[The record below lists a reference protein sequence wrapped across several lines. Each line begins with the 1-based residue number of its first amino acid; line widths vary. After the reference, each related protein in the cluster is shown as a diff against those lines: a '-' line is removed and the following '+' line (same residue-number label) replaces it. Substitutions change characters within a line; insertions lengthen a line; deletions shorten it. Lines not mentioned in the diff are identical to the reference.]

1 MVGLVDGNNFYV
13 SCERVFDPLLEGKP
27 VAVMSNNDGCCI
39 SRSYEFKALNIPM
52 GTPFF
57 QLKPLIS
64 KYGLILK
71 SSNYEL
77 YGDLSRRVIA
87 TLSTFTPDV
96 EQYSIDEAFIHVA
109 LPAGSDYFEFGKKVR
124 QRVLQWVGIP
134 CGVGFAKSKTLAKIA
149 NHIGKKQPSGVF
161 VMPDDPRSVLE
172 KLPVSEVWGVGHRLT
187 AKLEKLGL
195 RTAWQLAC
203 TDTGDIRRKFSVV
216 LAKTVLELRGEPAI
230 EHEDPDAPPQSI
242 THSRTFGKPVIEFDD
257 LVESVCTYTAKAA
270 EKLRKEHR
278 KAAGVNIYFQYY
290 PEYEPVRLDGGFTSM
305 TVTFETPTSNT
316 GRMLSAITPKLR
328 GIFIPGRRY
337 KKSGVLFFGLESDT
351 NRQIDLFSDS
361 ASEEKDDRLSKALDT
376 INTKYGR
383 GTIFHLSEGVNKPWQ
398 MQRSM
403 LTPNYTTSWSQIPLV
418 K

>member
-1 MVGLVDGNNFYV
+1 
-13 SCERVFDPLLEGKP
+13 
-27 VAVMSNNDGCCI
+27 
-39 SRSYEFKALNIPM
+39 M

-57 QLKPLIS
+57 QLKPLIP
-64 KYGLILK
+64 KHGLILK

-109 LPAGSDYFEFGKKVR
+109 LPAGSDYFEFGRKVR
-124 QRVLQWVGIP
+124 QTVLQWVGIP

-149 NHIGKKQPSGVF
+149 NHIGKKQPTGVF

-172 KLPVSEVWGVGHRLT
+172 KLPVSEVWGVGGRLT

-203 TDTGDIRRKFSVV
+203 ADTGDIRRKFSVV
-216 LAKTVLELRGEPAI
+216 LAKTVLELRGEPVI

-242 THSRTFGKPVIEFDD
+242 THSRTFGKPVIDFED

-270 EKLRKEHR
+270 EKLRKEHQ

-305 TVTFETPTSNT
+305 TVTFENPTSNT

-337 KKSGVLFFGLESDT
+337 KKSGVLFFGLESDA
-351 NRQIDLFSDS
+351 NRQIDLFANS

-383 GTIFHLSEGVNKPWQ
+383 GTIFHLAEGVKKPWQ
-398 MQRSM
+398 MRRDM